1 MGKVVDMYFN
11 DDSIIEGIKSFDT
24 EACTSLYNKH
34 KDYCIRF
41 MKSKFEDEE
50 EIKDIFQDAIIVFI
64 ENVRNKNLKLEKTSI
79 QTYLNSVC
87 FNQLKIRFNIKNK
100 PFLSGDDEEIYN
112 NYKADITDW
121 LSEMDSE
128 KNERLTLLQ
137 YELDAL
143 KISGPKCYEILMN
156 FYFKKK
162 TMEEIAK
169 IMDYTNA
176 DNAKTQNYK
185 CKERLKKS
193 VLARLKK

>member
-1 MGKVVDMYFN
+1 MGKVIDMYFN
-11 DDSIIEGIKSFDT
+11 DDRIIEGIKNFDND
-24 EACTSLYNKH
+24 ACASLYKKH

-100 PFLSGDDEEIYN
+100 PFLSGDDEKLYN
-112 NYKADITDW
+112 NYKSDITDW

-128 KNERLTLLQ
+128 KKERLEIIQ
-137 YELDAL
+137 VELDRL
-143 KISGPKCYEILMN
+143 KISGPQCYELLMN

-169 IMDYTNA
+169 IMNYTNA

-193 VLARLKK
+193 VLARIK